1 MSVLI
6 VGKKINVEFVRIN
19 AWNQRSLLAFR
30 RTADFGLSFT
40 SVHSSIF
47 SIYISLYKFYC
58 KHRTR
63 TPTPKV
69 HNVSPLRCCVCVCDD
84 GCAAIMVCVVVVT
97 GRGWSVSPD
106 IETHYLGLYSTADNP
121 GFPLISQLYCQLHRY
136 LHCALIPAQ
145 AVRGGRATQQGV
157 VVLFFSKRAA
167 MHPFN

>member
-1 MSVLI
+1 MFI
-6 VGKKINVEFVRIN
+6 VKF
-19 AWNQRSLLAFR
+19 LAF
-30 RTADFGLSFT
+30 TFLCTSFIVNTVQEPPPPKYTMFHLSAA
-40 SVHSSIF
+40 
-47 SIYISLYKFYC
+47 
-58 KHRTR
+58 
-63 TPTPKV
+63 
-69 HNVSPLRCCVCVCDD
+69 VCVCDD

-157 VVLFFSKRAA
+157 VVLFFSRRAA